1 MKALDVKHINPFLQA
16 TLNIM
21 ETIAGMKLS
30 VGKPAVAKLE
40 FPDDTFILQVGVTG
54 VLKGQVLLAM
64 TENNAKTIASKMMM
78 GMPVETLDEM
88 ASSALCELSN
98 MIMGSTATLFS
109 TQKIIMDITPPISL
123 HGNNMKLQTD
133 IQALKIPMADGGAEV
148 VSLYLCIGEEE

>member
-21 ETIAGMKLS
+21 ETIAGMKLA
-30 VGKPAVAKLE
+30 VGKPAVSKLE
-40 FPDDTFILQVGVTG
+40 FPNNIFILQVGVTG
-54 VLKGQVLLAM
+54 ALKGQVLLAM
-64 TENNAKTIASKMMM
+64 TEDSAKSIASKMMM
-78 GMPVETLDEM
+78 GMPVETLDDM

-109 TQKIIMDITPPISL
+109 TQKIVMDITPPISL
-123 HGNNMKLQTD
+123 YGNNLKLQTD
-133 IQALKIPMADGGAEV
+133 IQALKIPMAYEGTEV